1 MLIEK
6 ERILAI
12 LRGRGQDTRADWVDR
27 ELQDEVETDRH
38 SGLLATLRI
47 TPADLAEQRD
57 PDSVS

>member
-12 LRGRGQDTRADWVDR
+12 LRGRGQDARADWVDR

-38 SGLLATLRI
+38 TGLLSTLRI
-47 TPADLAEQRD
+47 SPADLAEPPD
-57 PDSVS
+57 PAP